1 MLDES
6 VEGDLILA
14 QINIEDEMVQSM
26 NEQEESVKD
35 ENCSDDDDD
44 SFAGIERINE
54 TMSE

>member
-1 MLDES
+1 VLDES